1 MPLPEMGNYLL
12 VAVAAAGYWA
22 WANRAALRAYL
33 TPSKAPVAPAES
45 DPLARRDEWVST
57 LLRLQRELDE
67 SGQSDLSALTRELVW
82 QLLGGKPH
90 KG

>member
-1 MPLPEMGNYLL
+1 MPLPDMGNYLI
-12 VAVAAAGYWA
+12 VAVAAAAYWA
-22 WANRAALRAYL
+22 WANRDALRAYM
-33 TPSKAPVAPAES
+33 TRSTVVPAPVDA
-45 DPLARRDEWVST
+45 DPLARRDEWVAT

-67 SGQSDLSALTRELVW
+67 SGQADLSGLTRELVW